1 MAFYSVGVSKS
12 APASGGAAAVIRPA
26 SSDDV
31 QIREIGVFNS
41 TAVASSIGL
50 IRTLTAGT
58 ASTSSLVQAEDPQR
72 PAGTC
77 NIDTAWSVAPT
88 IAVTPV
94 YLRKIVLPATIGA
107 GVIWTFGPGEC
118 WAKNGNTTSLVLW
131 NFGGSTAA
139 ALELY
144 VRIEE

>member
-1 MAFYSVGVSKS
+1 MYSAGVSKS
-12 APASGGAAAVIRPA
+12 APSSGAAAAVIRPA

-58 ASTSSLVQAEDPQR
+58 ASTSTLVQAEDPQR
-72 PAGTC
+72 VAGTC

-88 IAVTPV
+88 IAVSPV

-107 GVIWTFGPGEC
+107 GVIWTFGPGEM

-131 NFGGSTAA
+131 NFGGGAAA

-144 VRIEE
+144 IRVDE